1 MTLAGPQ
8 LSPATSRADRVG
20 GDSAG
25 LGGVAGAL
33 HAGALHTDAA
43 RMTVAPAATW
53 AERVSDRM
61 FAARDGLYASAT
73 FQRWAARIPGVRAIA
88 RRRSR
93 AVFDLVAGF
102 AYTQTVAACVQCGLL
117 TLLADGPV
125 REDALLAR
133 LELPVDGARRLL
145 AAAAALQLVERRT
158 GSRWGLGVTGGP
170 LLASPGLAQLVEH
183 NALLYED
190 LRDPLALLRR
200 ESNADGALAAYWPYT
215 DAPRRARLGAADVS
229 GYSALMSATVAP
241 LADELLDAVSLARR
255 RTLLDVG
262 GGEGTFLIAAARRHP
277 HLACTLFDL
286 APVAARGRR
295 RVAEAGLDARVR
307 VVGGDFVRD
316 ALPAGADVATLVRVC
331 LDHDDATVHALLC
344 RVRDTLAPGGMVVIA
359 EPLAGVRGAEAVG
372 DVYFAYYLR
381 AMGRGRARRA
391 EEFRALLEGAGFRRV
406 RVRATRYPVVAGI
419 VTGEV

>member
-1 MTLAGPQ
+1 MTLVGPQ
-8 LSPATSRADRVG
+8 LSPATTSRAEGVIG
-20 GDSAG
+20 GRA
-25 LGGVAGAL
+25 VARGAVTDER
-33 HAGALHTDAA
+33 AAADAA
-43 RMTVAPAATW
+43 VELTW
-53 AERVSDRM
+53 TARVEDRAL
-61 FAARDGLYASAT
+61 AARDRLYASAT
-73 FQRWAARIPGVRAIA
+73 FQRWAARIPLVRRVA

-117 TLLADGPV
+117 TLIADGPV
-125 REDALLAR
+125 SEDALLAR
-133 LELPVDGARRLL
+133 LELPADGARRLL
-145 AAAAALQLVERRT
+145 AAAAALDLVERRS
-158 GSRWGLGVTGGP
+158 GGRWGLGATGGP

-200 ESNADGALAAYWPYT
+200 EPGADGALAAYWPYT
-215 DAPRRARLGAADVS
+215 DAPRRARLGAADVC

-241 LADELLDAVSLARR
+241 LADELLDAVPLSGRR
-255 RTLLDVG
+255 ALLDVG
-262 GGEGTFLIAAARRHP
+262 GGEGNFVLAAARRHP

-286 APVAARGRR
+286 APVATRGRR
-295 RVAEAGLDARVR
+295 RVTEAGLDERVR

-316 ALPAGADVATLVRVC
+316 ALPAGVDVATLVRVC
-331 LDHDDATVHALLC
+331 LDHDDATVLALLG
-344 RVRDTLAPGGMVVIA
+344 RVGDALVPGGMVIIA
-359 EPLAGVRGAEAVG
+359 EPLAGVRGVEAVG

-391 EEFRALLEGAGFRRV
+391 DEFRALLERAGFRRV
-406 RVRATRYPVVAGI
+406 RVRPTRYPVVAGI